1 MDLKIVVD
9 FYRYNPCC
17 KIIIILL
24 KQPIL
29 HIISPTILKIG
40 NRALIENKIEVVK
53 YGTGNYSKLIINAV
67 IYVLL
72 QHLQQLQYLYFKNKY
87 LG

>member
-1 MDLKIVVD
+1 MVVD

-17 KIIIILL
+17 KIIILLL
-24 KQPIL
+24 KQPKQ

-40 NRALIENKIEVVK
+40 NRTFIENKIEVVK
-53 YGTGNYSKLIINAV
+53 YGSGKYFKLIINAV

-72 QHLQQLQYLYFKNKY
+72 QHLQQLQYLYF
-87 LG
+87 